1 MRNRKHILLGGL
13 VGATMLIVW
22 LLPKISSRPEF
33 SIRVLPTGQIAG
45 AGWCFIA
52 AITNTGRSSP
62 IVDTVRVEW
71 RDAVGNVEGFRLF
84 SGSNRPWLR
93 GHGEVTTFLIPVRA
107 QSVRVCVL
115 HDTTGFFKRNVSRV
129 ASKLP
134 LDRTPNLLILL
145 YQRGLL
151 FPEPE
156 PYPGEWKQVHAG

>member
-1 MRNRKHILLGGL
+1 MLSSAFLLGGAL
-13 VGATMLIVW
+13 FFVW
-22 LLPKISSRPEF
+22 LLPKVSSRPEF
-33 SIRVLPTGQIAG
+33 SIGVLPTGQIAVE
-45 AGWCFIA
+45 GWCFIA

-62 IVDTVRVEW
+62 VVDTVRVEW
-71 RDAVGNVEGFRLF
+71 LDAAGNVDGFRLF

-107 QSVRVCVL
+107 QRVRVCVL
-115 HDTTGFFKRNVSRV
+115 YDTTGFFKKNVSRV

-134 LDRTPNLLILL
+134 LDRTPSLLVWL

-156 PYPGEWKQVHAG
+156 LQSFPGEWRQVHL